1 MADDNNSSIGW
12 FLAGLGLGALVGV
25 LFAPKSGDE
34 TREYLANRA
43 NEVPDRLRNSSQQA
57 RESWN
62 QWVDKGKEYVDRG
75 KQQVQSAF
83 DAGRR
88 AYQENAGENT
98 PPNS

>member
-1 MADDNNSSIGW
+1 MAEDNGSSIGW

-34 TREYLANRA
+34 TREFLANRA
-43 NEVPDRLRNSSQQA
+43 NDVPDYVRNSSQQA

-62 QWVDKGKEYVDRG
+62 QWVDKSKEYVDRG

-83 DAGRR
+83 EAGRR
-88 AYQENAGENT
+88 AYQENTGEASTPNT
-98 PPNS
+98 

>member
-1 MADDNNSSIGW
+1 MAEDNNSSIGW
-12 FLAGLGLGALVGV
+12 FLAGLGLGALIGV

-34 TREYLANRA
+34 TRDFIASRA
-43 NEVPDRLRNSSQQA
+43 NEVPDYVRNSSQQA

-88 AYQENAGENT
+88 AYQENAGEGSTPNT
-98 PPNS
+98 